1 MQIPANDHAAIAF
14 RELFLFPSGPK
25 RFILGR
31 NVYSKSVLQNWPI
44 DGVIDD
50 FTDEVDF
57 EGVPVVRSADVPKDA
72 LVLNASGGR
81 PITAKAH
88 LDRLRLQNLDYFS
101 FLRVSDIPLHDVVF
115 NEGFSADYERNSDE
129 YHWIFNRFADAQS
142 RTIFDKLVG
151 FRSTL
156 NINYLDGFTANE
168 SGQYFEDFLELKES
182 GEVFVD
188 VGCFNGFTSLEFA
201 KLAPDYRSIH
211 AFEPDPTN
219 FELCVRDLEGL
230 RDVHLYKMG
239 LSDRCETLRFSSD
252 GSGSKISEAG
262 TATVSVNRMDEVV
275 GDRPTLIK
283 MDIEGAECAALNGAE
298 GLILGSHP
306 RLAIC
311 VYHNV
316 GDFHRIPRLVLSMR
330 DDYDIYL
337 RHYTESIYETVM
349 FFIPQN

>member
-1 MQIPANDHAAIAF
+1 MQIPANDSKAVAF
-14 RELFLFPSGPK
+14 RELFLRPSGHK
-25 RFILGR
+25 RFVLGR
-31 NVYSKSVLQNWPI
+31 NVYAKSILQNWRV

-50 FTDEVDF
+50 FTTEESF

-81 PITAKAH
+81 PFTAKAH

-101 FLRVSDIPLHDVVF
+101 FLRVSDVGLNDVVF
-115 NEGFSADYERNSDE
+115 NEGFSDDYERHPEE
-129 YHWIFNRFADAQS
+129 YKWILDRLADAPS
-142 RTIFDKLVG
+142 RTIFNKLVG
-151 FRSTL
+151 FRNTL
-156 NINYLDGFTANE
+156 NINYLEGFTANE
-168 SGQYFEDFLELKES
+168 SAQYFEDFLELRES

-201 KLAPDYRSIH
+201 RLAPGYRSIH

-219 FELCVRDLEGL
+219 FELCVRKLEGH

-252 GSGSKISEAG
+252 GSGSKISESG
-262 TATVSVNRMDEVV
+262 PVTVSVNRMDDTV

-283 MDIEGAECAALNGAE
+283 MDIEGAEYAALSGAE
-298 GLILGSHP
+298 ALILGAHP

-330 DDYDIYL
+330 DDYDVYL

-349 FFIPQN
+349 FFIPQT